1 VASPL
6 SNQPRSAD
14 LDGAAQASGGPPDAA
29 EPAAEGAERRR
40 HPRIRVETGGIEA
53 AATELRETERRQ
65 GERRQGERRQGDRR
79 QSGGLRDNVG
89 WTVAADRGA
98 RLNKRLQFGLKKSR
112 IVVLGI
118 AIVAGGIA
126 AYLANQIGR
135 PPEAA
140 PAAVAA
146 PAVAT
151 TEVLVASQHIAAGQ
165 RLSASSLAWQA
176 WPERALQSDYITVAA
191 TPEAKTDMSGFMA
204 RSEFLPGDPI
214 RRQKLTEGAGGF
226 LSAALDKG
234 MRGVSVVVTAESAS
248 GGFISP
254 GDRVDVVLTRSAAG
268 EISGRVPRSETILHN
283 VPVLAINSK
292 VVEPGSLPAAPD
304 EQRSNTFDGQAIATL
319 ALDPTG
325 ADLVVSAAAMGK
337 LSLLLRSV
345 VDAAGSGKESTAPD
359 SADQAIRMSSRFWL
373 E

>member
-6 SNQPRSAD
+6 SSQLRSAD
-14 LDGAAQASGGPPDAA
+14 PGGAAQASGGPPDVAA
-29 EPAAEGAERRR
+29 PAADGAERRR
-40 HPRIRVETGGIEA
+40 HPRIRVDMGGIEA
-53 AATELRETERRQ
+53 AANELRETERRQ

-79 QSGGLRDNVG
+79 QPGGLRDNVG
-89 WTVAADRGA
+89 WTVATDQNRGG
-98 RLNKRLQFGLKKSR
+98 RLQFRMKKSR

-126 AYLANQIGR
+126 AYLASQIGR
-135 PPEAA
+135 PPTAA

-151 TEVLVASQHIAAGQ
+151 VEVLVASQHIAPGQ
-165 RLSASSLAWQA
+165 RLSASSLAWRA
-176 WPERALQSDYITVAA
+176 WPEQALQSDYITVAA
-191 TPEAKTDMSGFMA
+191 TPDAKADMSSFMA

-254 GDRVDVVLTRSAAG
+254 GDRVDVVLTRSSTGENAG
-268 EISGRVPRSETILHN
+268 SVPRSETIIHDAK
-283 VPVLAINSK
+283 VLAINANA
-292 VVEPGSLPAAPD
+292 VEPGSLPAAPD
-304 EQRSNTFDGQAIATL
+304 EQRGNTFQGQAIATL
-319 ALDPTG
+319 ALDPTD
-325 ADLVVSAAAMGK
+325 ADLVVSAAGMGK

-345 VDAAGSGKESTAPD
+345 VDSAGGSDKSTAQD
-359 SADQAIRMSSRFWL
+359 STNQAIRMTSRFWL

>member
-1 VASPL
+1 MANPL
-6 SNQPRSAD
+6 PNQPRSAD
-14 LDGAAQASGGPPDAA
+14 LDGAAQASGGPPDAGQ
-29 EPAAEGAERRR
+29 PAAEGAERRR

-89 WTVAADRGA
+89 WTVAADQNRGS
-98 RLNKRLQFGLKKSR
+98 RLQFRMKKSR

-126 AYLANQIGR
+126 AYLANQVGR
-135 PPEAA
+135 PAEAV

-176 WPERALQSDYITVAA
+176 WPERALQADYITVAA
-191 TPEAKTDMSGFMA
+191 TPEAKTGMSGFMA

-254 GDRVDVVLTRSAAG
+254 GDRVDVVLTRSATG

-292 VVEPGSLPAAPD
+292 VIEPGSLPAAPD

-345 VDAAGSGKESTAPD
+345 VDATGGGKESTAPD

>member
-1 VASPL
+1 MASPL
-6 SNQPRSAD
+6 SNQPPSAD
-14 LDGAAQASGGPPDAA
+14 ASGAAQAPGGPPDAA
-29 EPAAEGAERRR
+29 QPAADGAERRR

-53 AATELRETERRQ
+53 AANELRETERRQ

-79 QSGGLRDNVG
+79 QPGGLRDNVG
-89 WTVAADRGA
+89 WTVAADQNRGG
-98 RLNKRLQFGLKKSR
+98 RMQFRLKKSR

-140 PAAVAA
+140 PASVAT

-151 TEVLVASQHIAAGQ
+151 VEVLVASQHIAPGE
-165 RLSASSLAWQA
+165 RLSASSLAWRA
-176 WPERALQSDYITVAA
+176 WPEPALQADYITVAA
-191 TPEAKTDMSGFMA
+191 TPEAKTDMAAFMA

-214 RRQKLTEGAGGF
+214 RRQKLTKGAGGF

-234 MRGVSVVVTAESAS
+234 MRGVSVAVAAESAS

-254 GDRVDVVLTRSAAG
+254 GDRVDVVLTHSATG
-268 EISGRVPRSETILHN
+268 ENGGSVPRSETILHN
-283 VPVLAINSK
+283 AQVLAINAK
-292 VVEPGSLPAAPD
+292 AVEPGTLPAAPD
-304 EQRSNTFDGQAIATL
+304 EQRGNTFQGQAIATL
-319 ALDPTG
+319 ALDPTD
-325 ADLVVSAAAMGK
+325 ADLVVSAAGMGK

-345 VDAAGSGKESTAPD
+345 VDTAGGGEKSTARD
-359 SADQAIRMSSRFWL
+359 STNQAIRMSSRFWL